1 MRIRIKDIAIKAGVS
16 VGTVDRVIHNRGRVA
31 PDVQSRIEEVMNELG
46 YRRNIIASTLAY
58 NRTLNIQALISDN
71 CDYYWEQTRMG
82 IDKAQE
88 ATLHYG
94 VEVIMSYCNDP
105 DEFVEKSNAILDA
118 DPDAVLLAPI
128 YREEGLKFI
137 ERCNNQGI
145 PVVLINTQVDAPE
158 ALCYIGQ
165 DSYQSGIVAAR
176 LLNFGVA
183 HHSTALL
190 INIDSMSA
198 NAQHLVD
205 KESGFRDYFDGID
218 GKDVNII
225 TANFDHALGKA
236 AFRDFLSEIWRD
248 HPGLGSVFVTN
259 SRAYLLVECLPTDLL
274 DKLSIVGFD
283 LIEPNLNFLKAN
295 RINFLINQNPILQG
309 YMGILNIVNHLL
321 LKEDVEP
328 IQYLPLDIVVL
339 ENCAYYVNGS
349 MSLPAVV

>member
-1 MRIRIKDIAIKAGVS
+1 MRIRIKDIALKAGVS
-16 VGTVDRVIHNRGRVA
+16 VGTVDRVIHKRGRVA
-31 PDVQSRIEEVMNELG
+31 PGVQSRVEEVMNELG

-71 CDYYWEQTRMG
+71 CDYYWEQIRMG

-88 ATLHYG
+88 GTLHYG
-94 VEVIMSYCNDP
+94 VEVIVSYCNDP
-105 DEFVEKSNAILDA
+105 KEFVEKSNAILDA
-118 DPDAVLLAPI
+118 EPDGVLFAPI
-128 YREEGLKFI
+128 FREEGLRFI
-137 ERCNNQGI
+137 DRCNTLDI
-145 PVVLINTQVDAPE
+145 PVALINTQVDAPE

-183 HHSTALL
+183 NHSTALL
-190 INIDSMSA
+190 INIDSMST

-205 KESGFRDYFDGID
+205 KERGFRDYFDGID
-218 GKDVNII
+218 GKEVNII
-225 TANFDHALGKA
+225 TANFDHALGKG
-236 AFRDFLSEIWRD
+236 AFRDFLGDIWRD

-259 SRAYLLVECLPTDLL
+259 SRAYMLVECLPEDLL
-274 DKLSIVGFD
+274 GELSIVGFD
-283 LIEPNLNFLKAN
+283 LIEPNIKYLKGN
-295 RINFLINQNPILQG
+295 RINFLINQNPIMQG

-321 LKEDVEP
+321 LKEDVKP

-349 MSLPAVV
+349 IALPAVV